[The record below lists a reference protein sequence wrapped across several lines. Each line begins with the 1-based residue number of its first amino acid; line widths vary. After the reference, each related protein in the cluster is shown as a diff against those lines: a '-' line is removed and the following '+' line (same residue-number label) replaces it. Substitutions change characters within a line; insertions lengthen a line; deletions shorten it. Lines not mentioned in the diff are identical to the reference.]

1 MKQGDMRTSYG
12 EALIELGGIN
22 KDVVVV
28 GADTTQS
35 LKASM
40 FSSKYPDRLFNVG
53 IAESNAVSIA
63 AGLALGGK
71 IAFTSTYAAFIPGK
85 CVDQIRNAIAY
96 PNLNVKIV
104 VSHGGLSVGP
114 DGASHQQLEDIATM
128 RAIPRMRVLVPADAI
143 ATRKLTLLIANIDG
157 PFYMRLARPS
167 SPLIYEEDEE
177 FEIGKA
183 KILRDGNDVSLLACG
198 LMVYEALE
206 AANIL
211 KEEGISA
218 KVLDMFSIKPIDRDA
233 ITYAANTNGIV
244 TIEEHNIY
252 GGLGSAVSEVVVE
265 TKPIRMLRIGV
276 EDRFGESGE
285 ADELLDKYGL
295 KAKHIADK
303 VRNFLKEK

>member
-1 MKQGDMRTSYG
+1 MKKGDMRTSYG

-35 LKASM
+35 LKAAM

-198 LMVYEALE
+198 LMVNEALE

-211 KEEGISA
+211 KEEGIYA

-233 ITYAANTNGIV
+233 IIDAANANGIV

-285 ADELLDKYGL
+285 ANELLDKYGL
-295 KAKHIADK
+295 KAKHIAAK
-303 VRNFLKEK
+303 VKNFLKEK

>member
-1 MKQGDMRTSYG
+1 MKKDMRGSYG

-35 LKASM
+35 LKAAM

-63 AGLALGGK
+63 AGLALAGK

-96 PNLNVKIV
+96 PNLNVKLV

-128 RAIPRMRVLVPADAI
+128 RAIPRMRVIVPSDAI
-143 ATRKLTLLIANIDG
+143 ATKKLTHLLAEIDG
-157 PFYMRLARPS
+157 PCYMRLARPS
-167 SPLIYEEDEE
+167 SPVIYDEEEE

-183 KILRDGNDVSLLACG
+183 KLLRDGNDISIIACG
-198 LMVYEALE
+198 LMVNEALE
-206 AANIL
+206 AADL
-211 KEEGISA
+211 LRDDGIDA
-218 KVLDMFSIKPIDRDA
+218 KVIDMFCIKPIDEEMIIEA
-233 ITYAANTNGIV
+233 SNTNGIITV
-244 TIEEHNIY
+244 EEHNIY
-252 GGLGSAVSEVVVE
+252 GGLGAAVSEVVVE
-265 TKPIRMLRIGV
+265 NKPVRMKRIGV
-276 EDRFGESGE
+276 EDRFGESGD

-295 KAKHIADK
+295 KAKHIARK
-303 VRNFLKEK
+303 AKEFLREK